1 MDPVKGRLFSKQ
13 MQSATLPKF
22 RDMIIVG
29 SGVLELPQ
37 LLLAYETSEIL
48 IPPTRNC
55 LVQWARVEL
64 AVLVAAGL
72 QPTGVTN
79 FPTIA

>member
-13 MQSATLPKF
+13 MQSATLPRL
-22 RDMIIVG
+22 RDMIV
-29 SGVLELPQ
+29 
-37 LLLAYETSEIL
+37 
-48 IPPTRNC
+48 C

-79 FPTIA
+79 FPTIAYVVDKLQ